1 MHKRR
6 GENPGLMAS
15 EPALRVIMRRLREI
29 MADKGDG
36 QERLDKIVRQIAGVM
51 VAEVCSIYLTR
62 RDGSLELYA
71 SQGLKPEAVHSTR
84 LNRNEGLVGRCA
96 ELASPINEPD
106 APSHPAF
113 SYRPETGEEAY
124 HSMLAV
130 PVLRLG
136 KVVGVL
142 VVQNHTRREYAE
154 EDVEVLQS
162 TAMVVAELVASG
174 GVAGSEADIELQR
187 AGSAVIAAQSL
198 ADGIALGHAVLHE
211 PRIVVTTLLSED
223 PAVEIARLEAALAR
237 LRASIDDMLS
247 HERLSAAGEH
257 RDVLEAYRM
266 FAHDRGWEH
275 RLRGAVRDGLTAEA
289 AVERVQNGTRAKMLR
304 QIDPYWAERLRDLDD
319 LSDRLMR
326 ILAGRADQHGHL
338 ENLPDDTILI
348 ARTMGPAELL
358 DYDRTKLRGLVVEDG
373 SSQSH
378 VAIVAKALGIAAIG
392 QAHRIVEHVSDGEA
406 VIVDAEAGEV
416 HLRPTSDVIAAFQ
429 DKVRFRAKRQ
439 ERFSSLRSLP
449 GVTADGKRISLLL
462 NAGMLVDLPHLEE
475 SGAEG
480 IGLFRTEL
488 QFMLSDSLPRL
499 SRQKEAYGAVLEQAK
514 GYPVVFR
521 TLDIGGDK
529 VLPYMHRVPEENPAM
544 GWRALRMSLDRP
556 ALFRTQVRALMQAHR
571 GRPLSLMVPMLTAAA
586 EMDDVRALIDKE
598 LEHARRHG
606 HAIPASLSIGAMLEV
621 PSLLFELDTVM
632 EKTDFISIGSN
643 DLLQFLFAVDRTSAQ
658 VSRRYD
664 ALSHAPLRALAKVFD
679 AAGRKNVPV
688 TVCGEM
694 AGTPLEAMA
703 LIGLGCRSLS
713 MAASSIG
720 PVKAMVRSLPAN
732 LLASELAEW
741 IDDPAMDVRRQLAE
755 FAEKHKVEI

>member
-1 MHKRR
+1 
-6 GENPGLMAS
+6 MAP
-15 EPALRVIMRRLREI
+15 EPALRIIMRGLREI
-29 MADKGDG
+29 MSDKADG
-36 QERLDKIVRQIAGVM
+36 QSRLDRIVHQIAGVM
-51 VAEVCSIYLTR
+51 VAEVCSIYLKR

-71 SQGLKPEAVHSTR
+71 SEGLKPEAVHKTR

-96 ELASPINEPD
+96 EQALPINEPD
-106 APSHPAF
+106 ASSHPAF

-130 PVLRLG
+130 PVMRSS

-142 VVQNHTRREYAE
+142 VIQNHTRREYPE

-162 TAMVVAELVASG
+162 TAMVVAELLASG

-187 AGSAVIAAQSL
+187 AGSAVIKAQKL

-211 PRIVVTTLLSED
+211 PRIVVTNLLAED
-223 PAVEIARLEAALAR
+223 STVELARLEAALSR
-237 LRASIDDMLS
+237 LRRGIDDMLS
-247 HERLSAAGEH
+247 NERLSAAGEH
-257 RDVLEAYRM
+257 HDVLEAYRM

-275 RLRGAVRDGLTAEA
+275 RLRGAVHDGLTADA
-289 AVERVQNGTRAKMLR
+289 AVERVQNATRAKMLR

-319 LSDRLMR
+319 LSDRLLR

-373 SSQSH
+373 STQSH

-406 VIVDAEAGEV
+406 VIVDSEAGVV

-439 ERFSSLRSLP
+439 ERFHSLRNLP
-449 GVTADGKRISLLL
+449 SVTRDGKRVSLML
-462 NAGMLVDLPHLEE
+462 NAGMLVDIPHLEE

-488 QFMLSDSLPRL
+488 QFMLAERLPRL
-499 SRQKEAYGAVLEQAK
+499 NRQIQAYKSVIEQAK
-514 GYPVVFR
+514 GHRVIFR
-521 TLDIGGDK
+521 TLDVGGDK
-529 VLPYMHRVPEENPAM
+529 VLPYLHRMPEENPAM
-544 GWRALRMSLDRP
+544 GWRAIRMSLDQP
-556 ALFRTQVRALMQAHR
+556 ALFRTQIRALLRAHC
-571 GRPLSLMVPMLTAAA
+571 GRPLSLMVPMLTAAS
-586 EMDDVRALIDKE
+586 EMDDIRELIDKE
-598 LEHARRHG
+598 MEHARRHA
-606 HAIPASLSIGAMLEV
+606 HPLPASMSIGAMLEV
-621 PSLLFELDTVM
+621 PSLLFELDKVM

-643 DLLQFLFAVDRTSAQ
+643 DLLQFLFATDRTSGQ
-658 VSRRYD
+658 VARRYD
-664 ALSHAPLRALAKVFD
+664 VLSHAPLRALISVFE
-679 AAGRKNVPV
+679 AGRRNNVPV

-694 AGTPLEAMA
+694 AGTPIEAMA
-703 LIGLGCRSLS
+703 LVGLGCSSLS

-720 PVKAMVRSLPAN
+720 PVKAMVRSLPAGV
-732 LLASELAEW
+732 LARELPGW
-741 IDDPAMDVRRQLAE
+741 IEDDSVDVRAALTQ
-755 FAEKHKVEI
+755 FATDHDVEI